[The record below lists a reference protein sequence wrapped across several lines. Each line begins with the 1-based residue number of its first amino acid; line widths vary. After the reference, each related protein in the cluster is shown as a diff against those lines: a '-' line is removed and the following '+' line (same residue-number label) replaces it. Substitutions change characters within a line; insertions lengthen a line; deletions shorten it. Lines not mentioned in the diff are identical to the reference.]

1 MGIFDDAI
9 RQHLDLKRRQ
19 GADEDELQQ
28 LEDEA
33 FGPPARPG
41 DPDFPETGESAA
53 EGGAET
59 GGPAE
64 GASEAREAV
73 TAEEPAAPAAGE
85 SASATAEEP
94 VAPVAEPSD
103 EAAPHGDALLADPEA
118 KPEAPPADEGPVEDT
133 GADSFSTTER
143 EAIAD
148 QPTEFFD
155 QTPEPIE
162 LGELDLDLKDEL
174 DEPAATE
181 DQPPTGEEAVEPAT
195 GEEAAPVDEAT
206 PVDEMR
212 VVEETEPA
220 SEEMAVEPEQAP
232 AEEAPAEEA
241 SAGEAEEVPVP
252 AEAEAEDGEEGE
264 DVLEETP
271 EFLRDNPDDD
281 ELWFEQGEPKDFDF

>member
-41 DPDFPETGESAA
+41 EPDFPETGESAA
-53 EGGAET
+53 T
-59 GGPAE
+59 GD
-64 GASEAREAV
+64 
-73 TAEEPAAPAAGE
+73 EPAAPATGE

-94 VAPVAEPSD
+94 IAPVVEPSD
-103 EAAPHGDALLADPEA
+103 EAAPHGDALLADPDA

-174 DEPAATE
+174 DEPEATE
-181 DQPPTGEEAVEPAT
+181 DQPPPGEEAVEEPAT
-195 GEEAAPVDEAT
+195 GEQPAPVDDAT

-220 SEEMAVEPEQAP
+220 SEEMAVEPD
-232 AEEAPAEEA
+232 EAPAEEA
-241 SAGEAEEVPVP
+241 SASEGEEAPP
-252 AEAEAEDGEEGE
+252 PAEAEDGEEEE

>member
-19 GADEDELQQ
+19 GADEEELQH

-41 DPDFPETGESAA
+41 DPDFPETGEAAA
-53 EGGAET
+53 EGEGQAEA
-59 GGPAE
+59 PA
-64 GASEAREAV
+64 GSTEATEAPP
-73 TAEEPAAPAAGE
+73 EPKDEPPAAA
-85 SASATAEEP
+85 
-94 VAPVAEPSD
+94 VAEPSD
-103 EAAPHGDALLADPEA
+103 DAAPHGDALLADPQAE
-118 KPEAPPADEGPVEDT
+118 PEPPPADEGPVEDT
-133 GADSFSTTER
+133 GAESFSTTER

-155 QTPEPIE
+155 QTPEPLE

-174 DEPAATE
+174 DEAEAPDAEPLTGE
-181 DQPPTGEEAVEPAT
+181 DAIEPTTGEEPAPAEEEPAPA
-195 GEEAAPVDEAT
+195 EEESAPVDEEPAPVDEAT
-206 PVDEMR
+206 PIDEMR

-220 SEEMAVEPEQAP
+220 SEEMPAEPEEESGAESDQAEAGEES
-232 AEEAPAEEA
+232 AEEA
-241 SAGEAEEVPVP
+241 
-252 AEAEAEDGEEGE
+252 E